1 MSVAGT
7 AAHLLLRIL
16 LARNVGKMVCLSP
29 KIYYQSENA
38 VIAVMRMSIMYA
50 NSAEPCMTIWAAMS
64 IYVMGV
70 CREMIKIGFE
80 PWHITD
86 KNEDLMH
93 GEV

>member
-1 MSVAGT
+1 MADT
-7 AAHLLLRIL
+7 AAHLPLRIL
-16 LARNVGKMVCLSP
+16 LARNVAKMVCLLP
-29 KIYYQSENA
+29 RIYYQSVNA

-50 NSAEPCMTIWAAMS
+50 NSAEPCMTIWAAMNTC
-64 IYVMGV
+64 VMGV

>member
-1 MSVAGT
+1 MVGT

-16 LARNVGKMVCLSP
+16 LARNVEKMVCLLP

-50 NSAEPCMTIWAAMS
+50 NSAELCMTIWAAMS

-80 PWHITD
+80 RWKTS
-86 KNEDLMH
+86 
-93 GEV
+93 